1 MYMLQSIAKYE
12 LCALLSAKLGPDS
25 EERRTSTY
33 QYANRNVP
41 IPNETQNPNMCTPFW
56 EKFQNDDL
64 ISQQLEEGP
73 RKALRI

>member
-1 MYMLQSIAKYE
+1 MYIY
-12 LCALLSAKLGPDS
+12 
-25 EERRTSTY
+25 TY
-33 QYANRNVP
+33 IYINIYTYVYIYIYIHTYIQTY
-41 IPNETQNPNMCTPFW
+41 IHTCTHETQNPNMCTPFW